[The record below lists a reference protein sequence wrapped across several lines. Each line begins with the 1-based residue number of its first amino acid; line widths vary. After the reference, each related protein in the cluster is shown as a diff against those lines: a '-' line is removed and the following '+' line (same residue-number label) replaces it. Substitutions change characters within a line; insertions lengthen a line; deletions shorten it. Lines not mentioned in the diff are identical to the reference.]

1 MSLLRK
7 NVIYLIF
14 VQGLNY
20 IIPLIIFPYLAR
32 VLGTENYGLLSFAN
46 SVILYFCMVIDF
58 GFTLS
63 GTKKIS
69 ILKKRGLNVDQV
81 FWDII
86 FAKLMLLSFS
96 IMLMLGLAIFNS
108 KLNNILY
115 ILLAFTPQLV
125 ATAIFPLWYFQGIEN
140 IKVILISQVI
150 AKLSILPSTFYLVK
164 DEGDIVIAALIQS
177 CTLLIAALLSWT
189 SILKQKSISLPNF
202 KLFGSMFSEIS
213 NSMPYFIGGLAISV
227 YTISTPLLLGFL
239 SSEHEMGIYSAANKF
254 TGALAGLF
262 IVAGGAIFPRVNA
275 LLVKDQARAF
285 ALLKTILLSQTALLL
300 IIAFFY
306 VFFNTR
312 IIDVFLGASYLD
324 AVSLSI
330 PLSIALFFSVISVIL
345 CNYILVPMGH
355 KKLYYLIPTAVSI
368 LHIIYTPILIKYFG
382 ALGAAYGLA
391 ISEVMSFIIL
401 LGCCIK
407 YQYITK
413 IFKHS

>member
-7 NVIYLIF
+7 NVAYLIF

-20 IIPLIIFPYLAR
+20 LIPLIIFPYLAR

-46 SVILYFCMVIDF
+46 SIILYFCMLIDF

-63 GTKKIS
+63 GTRKIS
-69 ILKKRGLNVDQV
+69 ILKKQGLNVDQV

-96 IMLMLGLAIFNS
+96 IMLMLCLAIFNS

-164 DEGDIVIAALIQS
+164 GEGDIVIAALIQS
-177 CTLLIAALLSWT
+177 CTLLVAALLSWT
-189 SILKQKSISLPNF
+189 SILKDKSISLPDFRLF
-202 KLFGSMFSEIS
+202 KNTFREILDS
-213 NSMPYFIGGLAISV
+213 TSYFIGGLAISV

-254 TGALAGLF
+254 TAALAGLF
-262 IVAGGAIFPRVNA
+262 IVAGGAVFPRINA
-275 LLVKDQARAF
+275 LLVTDEIKAF
-285 ALLKTILLSQTALLL
+285 SLLKIIILVQTALL
-300 IIAFFY
+300 IVVTFIY
-306 VFFNTR
+306 VFFNMR
-312 IIDVFLGASYLD
+312 IIDIFLGYAYLE
-324 AVSLSI
+324 AVPLSI
-330 PLSIALFFSVISVIL
+330 PFSIALFLSVISVIM

-355 KKLYYLIPTAVSI
+355 KKLYYSIPLAVSI
-368 LHIIYTPILIKYFG
+368 CHIIYTPILIKSFG

-391 ISEVMSFIIL
+391 ISEIITFAIL
-401 LGCCIK
+401 LSCCIK
-407 YQYITK
+407 LQYIKK